1 MQITIPELN
10 RSVLLQMPLYTPV
23 LLGLA
28 DRNETALTM
37 RVDDLTS
44 FRKPELPITVRFT
57 AFRSGLGTWVVC
69 VSFRVVDN
77 PQDPLEG
84 DAYLN
89 PRQAQDYEMLL
100 RLSLQKTFPI
110 VFLAPDLRD
119 AVGKQISWRDPQRE
133 EVFRAI
139 MEMQKDVTGEK
150 LGGSFDPD
158 FEQAKIAFQN
168 TYAVR
173 DLLSQSA

>member
-10 RSVLLQMPLYTPV
+10 RSVLLQMALYTPV

-44 FRKPELPITVRFT
+44 FRKPELPITIKFT
-57 AFRSGLGTWVVC
+57 AYRSRLGTWVVC
-69 VSFRVVDN
+69 VAFRVVDN

-100 RLSLQKTFPI
+100 SLSRQKIFPI
-110 VFLAPDLRD
+110 ILLASDLCD
-119 AVGKQISWRDPQRE
+119 AVGKRISWPDAQRE

-139 MEMQKDVTGEK
+139 MEMQKDLKGGK
-150 LGGSFDPD
+150 LSGSFDPD

-168 TYAVR
+168 TYTVN
-173 DLLSQSA
+173 DLLAASP